1 MEKFD
6 KKRALDLM
14 YKYYGLLQRGKIIEK
29 NKFKREN
36 ITGTIYEEYFDGE
49 YLDRN
54 EVVDRILEG
63 YKKIKNYDLE
73 SIFLLGVAQNNTEYM
88 LPLVEKVV
96 IENVLENEYEFQD
109 ISQYMTWEKTNYV
122 IPSHLYYNK
131 ITCGLNILGMLD
143 ILGVVE
149 NFEEKEYEEVT
160 EEDEKKFIELIQI
173 FEKTKIKNY
182 LFAQS
187 NLRESLFFSIEK
199 RKEYTKEDVE
209 NEIRGNKEYQELTEC
224 FDSDT
229 WAKLATIICSTD
241 EERTSGIINGLW
253 ILGLIRTKDNIN
265 GFNYSKTKRIGISP
279 VRWFASE
286 KYIID
291 YETIKKYF
299 GKYKLIREF
308 CDSRETQKLEEE
320 KDTFEKILPYL
331 EQMKNRVEV
340 NKNEAEKVLREI
352 PKEEV
357 KEILEKIEKY
367 LKDNEIGIIKFDTG
381 GMRTREHVFGF
392 FEENVI
398 EG

>member
-6 KKRALDLM
+6 KKKLIELGL
-14 YKYYGLLQRGKIIEK
+14 KYYGLKD
-29 NKFKREN
+29 KFREQDEFEREN

-49 YLDRN
+49 NLERS
-54 EVVDRILEG
+54 EVVDRILKG

-88 LPLVEKVV
+88 LPLIEKVV
-96 IENVLENEYEFQD
+96 IENVLENQYEFQD
-109 ISQYMTWEKTNYV
+109 ISQYMTWEKTYYE
-122 IPSHLYYNK
+122 IPFHIYYNK
-131 ITCGLNILGMLD
+131 TTCGINILGMLD

-160 EEDEKKFIELIQI
+160 EEDEKRFIELIKI
-173 FEKTKIKNY
+173 FENTETKNY

-209 NEIRGNKEYQELTEC
+209 NEIRGNKEYQSLLKGYETE
-224 FDSDT
+224 DI
-229 WAKLATIICSTD
+229 AKFISIFTSVDNDRC
-241 EERTSGIINGLW
+241 SGIINGLW
-253 ILGLIRTKDNIN
+253 VLGLIRTKDNIN

-299 GKYKLIREF
+299 GKYKLIRKC

-340 NKNEAEKVLREI
+340 NKNETERVLREV

-357 KEILEKIEKY
+357 KEILEKVEKY

-392 FEENVI
+392 FEENVGV
-398 EG
+398 EN

>member
-6 KKRALDLM
+6 KKKLIELGL
-14 YKYYGLLQRGKIIEK
+14 KYYGLKD
-29 NKFKREN
+29 KFREQDEFEREN

-49 YLDRN
+49 NLERS
-54 EVVDRILEG
+54 EVVDRILKG
-63 YKKIKNYDLE
+63 YKKIKHYDLE

-88 LPLVEKVV
+88 LPLIEKVV
-96 IENVLENEYEFQD
+96 IENVLENQYEFQD
-109 ISQYMTWEKTNYV
+109 ISQYMTWEKTYYE
-122 IPSHLYYNK
+122 IPFHIYYNK
-131 ITCGLNILGMLD
+131 TTCGINILGMLD

-160 EEDEKKFIELIQI
+160 EEDEKRFIELIKI
-173 FEKTKIKNY
+173 FENTETKNY

-209 NEIRGNKEYQELTEC
+209 NEIRGNKEYQSLLKGYETE
-224 FDSDT
+224 DI
-229 WAKLATIICSTD
+229 AKFISIFTSVDNDRC
-241 EERTSGIINGLW
+241 SGIINGLW
-253 ILGLIRTKDNIN
+253 VLGLIRTKDNIN

-299 GKYKLIREF
+299 GKYKLIRKF

-340 NKNEAEKVLREI
+340 NKNETEKVLREV

-357 KEILEKIEKY
+357 KEILEKVEKY

-392 FEENVI
+392 FEENVGV
-398 EG
+398 EN

>member
-6 KKRALDLM
+6 KKKLIELGL
-14 YKYYGLLQRGKIIEK
+14 KYYGLKD
-29 NKFKREN
+29 KFREQDEFEREN

-49 YLDRN
+49 NLERS
-54 EVVDRILEG
+54 EVVDRILKG
-63 YKKIKNYDLE
+63 YKKIKHYDLE

-88 LPLVEKVV
+88 LPLIEKVV
-96 IENVLENEYEFQD
+96 IENVLENQYEFQD
-109 ISQYMTWEKTNYV
+109 ISQYMTWEKTYYE
-122 IPSHLYYNK
+122 IPFHIYYNK
-131 ITCGLNILGMLD
+131 TTCGINILGMLD

-160 EEDEKKFIELIQI
+160 EEDEKRFIELIKI
-173 FEKTKIKNY
+173 FENTETKNY

-209 NEIRGNKEYQELTEC
+209 NEIRGNKEYQSLLKDYETE
-224 FDSDT
+224 DI
-229 WAKLATIICSTD
+229 AKFISIFTSVDNDRC
-241 EERTSGIINGLW
+241 SGIINGLW
-253 ILGLIRTKDNIN
+253 VLGLIRTKDNIN

-299 GKYKLIREF
+299 GKYNLIREF

-331 EQMKNRVEV
+331 KQMKNRVEV
-340 NKNEAEKVLREI
+340 NKDEAEKVLREV

-392 FEENVI
+392 FKENVGV
-398 EG
+398 EN

>member
-6 KKRALDLM
+6 KKKLIELGL
-14 YKYYGLLQRGKIIEK
+14 KYYGLKD
-29 NKFKREN
+29 KFREQGEFEREN

-49 YLDRN
+49 NLERS
-54 EVVDRILEG
+54 EVVDRILKG

-88 LPLVEKVV
+88 LPLIEKVV
-96 IENVLENEYEFQD
+96 IENVLENQYEFQD
-109 ISQYMTWEKTNYV
+109 ISQYMTWEKTYYE
-122 IPSHLYYNK
+122 IPFHIYYNK
-131 ITCGLNILGMLD
+131 TTCGINILGMLD

-160 EEDEKKFIELIQI
+160 EEDEKRFIELIKI
-173 FEKTKIKNY
+173 FENTETKNY

-209 NEIRGNKEYQELTEC
+209 NEIRGNKEYQSLLKGYETE
-224 FDSDT
+224 DI
-229 WAKLATIICSTD
+229 AKFISIFTSVDNDRC
-241 EERTSGIINGLW
+241 SGIINGLW
-253 ILGLIRTKDNIN
+253 VLGLIRTKDNIN

-299 GKYKLIREF
+299 GKYKLIRKF

-340 NKNEAEKVLREI
+340 NKNETEKVLREV

-357 KEILEKIEKY
+357 KEILEKVEKY

-392 FEENVI
+392 FEENVGV
-398 EG
+398 EN

>member
-6 KKRALDLM
+6 KKKLIELGL
-14 YKYYGLLQRGKIIEK
+14 KYYGLKD
-29 NKFKREN
+29 KFREQDEFEREN

-49 YLDRN
+49 NLERS
-54 EVVDRILEG
+54 EVVDRILKG
-63 YKKIKNYDLE
+63 YKKIKHYDLE

-88 LPLVEKVV
+88 LPLIEKVV
-96 IENVLENEYEFQD
+96 IENVLENQYEFQD
-109 ISQYMTWEKTNYV
+109 ISQYMTWEKTYYE
-122 IPSHLYYNK
+122 IPFHIYYNK
-131 ITCGLNILGMLD
+131 TTCGINILGMLD

-160 EEDEKKFIELIQI
+160 EEDEKRFIELIKI
-173 FEKTKIKNY
+173 FENTETKNY

-209 NEIRGNKEYQELTEC
+209 NEIRGNKEYQSLLKGYETE
-224 FDSDT
+224 DI
-229 WAKLATIICSTD
+229 AKFISIFTSVDNDRC
-241 EERTSGIINGLW
+241 SGIINGLW
-253 ILGLIRTKDNIN
+253 VLGLIRTKDNIN

-340 NKNEAEKVLREI
+340 NKNETEKVLREV

-357 KEILEKIEKY
+357 KEILEKVEKY

-392 FEENVI
+392 FEENVGV
-398 EG
+398 EN

>member
-1 MEKFD
+1 M
-6 KKRALDLM
+6 
-14 YKYYGLLQRGKIIEK
+14 
-29 NKFKREN
+29 
-36 ITGTIYEEYFDGE
+36 
-49 YLDRN
+49 
-54 EVVDRILEG
+54 
-63 YKKIKNYDLE
+63 
-73 SIFLLGVAQNNTEYM
+73 
-88 LPLVEKVV
+88 
-96 IENVLENEYEFQD
+96 
-109 ISQYMTWEKTNYV
+109 
-122 IPSHLYYNK
+122 
-131 ITCGLNILGMLD
+131 
-143 ILGVVE
+143 
-149 NFEEKEYEEVT
+149 
-160 EEDEKKFIELIQI
+160 
-173 FEKTKIKNY
+173 
-182 LFAQS
+182 
-187 NLRESLFFSIEK
+187 FFSIEK

-229 WAKLATIICSTD
+229 WAKLATIICSID

-308 CDSRETQKLEEE
+308 CDSRETQKLKEE
-320 KDTFEKILPYL
+320 KDSFEKILPYL

-340 NKNEAEKVLREI
+340 NKDKAEKVLKEVS
-352 PKEEV
+352 KEEG
-357 KEILEKIEKY
+357 KEILEKVEKY

-381 GMRTREHVFGF
+381 GMRTREHVFCF